1 MKISIF
7 KSDIISEFRVSW
19 KQHYLTSFQIA
30 NASLCIIDSAVIVKI
45 CSIFCFNLT
54 TAFQDVKKFACKL
67 KTKFQLL
74 IKRILPKA
82 KNWYM
87 SPYRSSHRE
96 VCRRKDGRPTILLK
110 KRPWHSC
117 FPANFAKFLRTPF
130 LQNTSGD
137 CLDP

>member
-7 KSDIISEFRVSW
+7 KSDIISEFRVSS
-19 KQHYLTSFQIA
+19 KHNYLASFQIA
-30 NASLCIIDSAVIVKI
+30 NASLCIIDLATIFKI

-54 TAFQDVKKFACKL
+54 TAFQDVRKFACKL
-67 KTKFQLL
+67 MTKFQLL

-87 SPYRSSHRE
+87 SPYRSSHWE
-96 VCRRKDGRPTILLK
+96 VFRRKDGRPAALLK

-117 FPANFAKFLRTPF
+117 FLANFAKFLRTPF
-130 LQNTSGD
+130 LQNTSGG
-137 CLDP
+137 CLYP